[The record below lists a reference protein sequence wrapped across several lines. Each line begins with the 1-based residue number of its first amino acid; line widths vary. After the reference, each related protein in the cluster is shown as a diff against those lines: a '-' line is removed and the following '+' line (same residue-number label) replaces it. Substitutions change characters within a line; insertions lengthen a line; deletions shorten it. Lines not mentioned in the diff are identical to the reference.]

1 MSLFLNIYDEENNPF
16 TFRDNTEN
24 WTIPDVVTQE
34 LSNYYFRISNI
45 DELNPEIKIEGDFY
59 KTFLNFDK
67 D

>member
-16 TFRDNTEN
+16 TFRDNVEN